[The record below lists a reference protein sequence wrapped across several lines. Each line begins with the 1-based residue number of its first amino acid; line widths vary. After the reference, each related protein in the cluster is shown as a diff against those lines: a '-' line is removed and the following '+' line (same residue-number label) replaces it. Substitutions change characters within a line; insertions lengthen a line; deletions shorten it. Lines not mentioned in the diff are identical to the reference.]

1 MTISTE
7 QSANGQFGTL
17 IWYLAQGE
25 EVVFGLDWS
34 ALVGGEPLALGRRRA
49 RALRATHY
57 LVLNELAAVVGCG
70 IVHQVDRRSRR
81 IRQSRGKT
89 LYSAAAMFA
98 QAHSEGVFAAVYSMQ
113 DKGYWLIASNAG
125 LVLAQTDRWY
135 ANLDEVEAVLSGLKA
150 RFPNLQISRAMSLV
164 ETSPPDWILNNLILK
179 TRVQSITAS
188 GQRALV
194 IVSAILLI
202 CGLIWLWTAKS
213 IDSSEQ
219 APVENPEALWRQ
231 VYENFVKN
239 HPVHHPDHLFRVMN
253 AWQVAPLSPDGWRLK
268 QIMCESAQMDWHCAA
283 RYQRFNMLARSDRL
297 EAARPEGWRAEF
309 IDLDHG
315 ILRWQV
321 IDAASLFQPVSM
333 TAPMKSWL
341 SYLQNVSPVFES
353 IQIGTGTTISLSAP
367 VGRHGV
373 ILEKPS
379 LIKPLKRR
387 SISIKGP
394 LRSMTALKGFPVPVR
409 WRGMQLD
416 IGSPSGQGIRRSEL
430 TVSLTGEIF
439 EVSE

>member
-1 MTISTE
+1 MNTSKAQGTHA
-7 QSANGQFGTL
+7 QLGTL
-17 IWYLAQGE
+17 SWRLPGGE
-25 EVVFGLDWS
+25 ELVFGLDWS
-34 ALVGGEPLALGRRRA
+34 PLVGGEPIKLGRRRA
-49 RALRATHY
+49 RALRATHF
-57 LVLNELAAVVGCG
+57 LVMNDLAAVVGCG
-70 IVHQVDRRSRR
+70 VVHQLDRGSGRARRSKGRV
-81 IRQSRGKT
+81 

-113 DKGYWLIASNAG
+113 VKGYWLVASNAG

-135 ANLDEVEAVLSGLKA
+135 ADLNEVEAVLTGLKA
-150 RFPNLQISRAMSLV
+150 RFPSMRISTSMPLV
-164 ETSPPDWILNNLILK
+164 EASPPDWILKNLIFK
-179 TRVQSITAS
+179 TRLQSISAAGLS
-188 GQRALV
+188 ALYV
-194 IVSAILLI
+194 VSAALLVGGMIWILTVNSLDPSDQVP
-202 CGLIWLWTAKS
+202 A
-213 IDSSEQ
+213 
-219 APVENPEALWRQ
+219 ENSDVLWRQ
-231 VYENFVKN
+231 VYEEFVKH
-239 HPVHHPDHLFRVMN
+239 HPVHHPEQLFRVIS

-268 QIMCESAQMDWHCAA
+268 QIMCEPSQMDWHCAA

-309 IDLDHG
+309 IDMDHG

-321 IDAASLFQPVSM
+321 IDAASLFEPVSM
-333 TAPMKSWL
+333 TTPINNWL
-341 SYLQNVSPVFES
+341 SYLQNVTPVFES

-373 ILEKPS
+373 ILDRPS
-379 LIKPLKRR
+379 FIKPLKRR

-394 LRSMTALKGFPVPVR
+394 LRSMSALRGFPVPVR
-409 WRGMQLD
+409 WRGLQLD